1 MLELVRVIV
10 QPNWDLG
17 LRSIGRI
24 KRRIDIT
31 NQGLV
36 LALEDNDTI
45 TGHELA
51 VLLLFNSVVVR
62 SLGAGLFCQGAVVRL
77 LCRGGRLFGGRSRLG
92 SLGRQ
97 APLRRGWHGL

>member
-62 SLGAGLFCQGAVVRL
+62 SLGAGLFCRGVVVGLLCLDFLADEADLAAAMGGAFAAGVVRL
-77 LCRGGRLFGGRSRLG
+77 
-92 SLGRQ
+92 
-97 APLRRGWHGL
+97 